1 MLNKKDINNLALL
14 TTLYVNHSSFSLVWR
29 KLYMSVDGSLY
40 SLKGRDR
47 LDVDNLFKIS
57 PEEAVKLIDVT
68 NNVEIHLVVE
78 NGT

>member
-1 MLNKKDINNLALL
+1 
-14 TTLYVNHSSFSLVWR
+14 
-29 KLYMSVDGSLY
+29 MSVDGSLY